1 MPGLPPSSRI
11 RLAWAGFAFLYLA
24 MAYLAA
30 GAKPIVDEVA
40 HYVHINRFDHGDFRI
55 AWDILTVLPGYH
67 ALSAA
72 VLWITDQRTL
82 AAARLLNAVYGLLA
96 IGAFHWMRKN
106 AFGKAE
112 LAATLQFALLPIL
125 LPYDFMVYTDVLSLA
140 FVLAAGAATLGRR
153 DVVSGMLMIGALCI
167 RQTNVV
173 WLPLYA
179 WLALS
184 RDPVVVVSLRQA
196 LVRTWPYILGAVLFL
211 AYWLWN
217 GSISLSKEQTTMH
230 PDFSFHVGNLYFTL
244 FLCALLFPLH
254 VLDGLKSFSRTV
266 HARPWLLSVPVAA
279 LGVFWLGFR
288 IDHPFNQ
295 ADEPWTVHNHLLQW
309 VASAGWSKAAFGVIA
324 VAAGCGLSGTRL
336 HPRSAWML
344 YPLTFVALASS
355 WMIEHRYALVP
366 IALWQV
372 FRERQ
377 DGKIESATTALWAVL
392 AVSACLG
399 TFTGRFSL

>member
-1 MPGLPPSSRI
+1 MLAPLQFSRI

-30 GAKPIVDEVA
+30 GAKPIVDEIA

-67 ALSAA
+67 ALSAV
-72 VLWITDQRTL
+72 VLWATDQRTL
-82 AAARLLNAVYGLLA
+82 AAARVLNAVYGLLA
-96 IGAFHWMRKN
+96 IGAFHWLRKN
-106 AFGKAE
+106 AAGKADA
-112 LAATLQFALLPIL
+112 AATLQFALLPIL
-125 LPYDFMVYTDVLSLA
+125 FPYDFMVYTDVLSLA

-153 DVVSGMLMIGALCI
+153 DILAGVLMIAALCV

-173 WLPLYA
+173 WLPLFA

-184 RDPVVVVSLRQA
+184 RDEAAAPSLRQV
-196 LVRTWPYILGAVLFL
+196 LTRTWPYALGVGLFL
-211 AYWLWN
+211 VYWMWN
-217 GSISLSKEQTTMH
+217 GSISLSKEQTMMH
-230 PDFSFHVGNLYFTL
+230 PDFSFHIGNLYFTS

-254 VLDGLKSFSRTV
+254 VRNGFKEFVRN
-266 HARPWLLSVPVAA
+266 ARLHPWLLSVPAIA
-279 LGVFWLGFR
+279 FGIFWAGFR
-288 IDHPFNQ
+288 VDHPFNQ
-295 ADEPWTVHNHLLQW
+295 ADEPWTVHNHLLRF
-309 VASAGWSKAAFGVIA
+309 VVSAWWWKAAFGLVA
-324 VAAGCGLSGTRL
+324 VAAACGLSGTRL

-366 IALWQV
+366 LALWQV

-377 DGKIESATTALWAVL
+377 NEKIETATTALWAVL
-392 AVSACLG
+392 AVCACLG

>member
-1 MPGLPPSSRI
+1 MLALSQSSRI

-72 VLWITDQRTL
+72 VLWATDQRML

-96 IGAFHWMRKN
+96 IGAFHWMRKVSV
-106 AFGKAE
+106 GKADA
-112 LAATLQFALLPIL
+112 AATLQFALLPIL
-125 LPYDFMVYTDVLSLA
+125 FPYDFMVYTDVLSLA
-140 FVLAAGAATLGRR
+140 FVLAAGAATLARR
-153 DVVSGMLMIGALCI
+153 DIISGVLMIGALCI
-167 RQTNVV
+167 RQTNVI

-184 RDPVVVVSLRQA
+184 RDETFVSSLRLA
-196 LVRTWPYILGAVLFL
+196 LARTWPYALGVGLFL
-211 AYWLWN
+211 IYWIWN
-217 GSISLSKEQTTMH
+217 GSVSLSKEQTTMH
-230 PDFSFHVGNLYFTL
+230 PDFSFHIGNLYFTL
-244 FLCALLFPLH
+244 FLCALLFPLQ
-254 VLDGLKSFSRTV
+254 VLDGLKPFVRNV
-266 HARPWLLSVPVAA
+266 RARPWLLSVPIVAF
-279 LGVFWLGFR
+279 GVFWLGFR
-288 IDHPFNQ
+288 VDHPFNQ

-309 VASAGWSKAAFGVIA
+309 VVSAGWSKAAFGLIA
-324 VAAGCGLSGTRL
+324 VAAGCGLSGSRL

-366 IALWQV
+366 ITFWLV

-377 DGKIESATTALWAVL
+377 NEKIETATTALWAVL
-392 AVSACLG
+392 AVCACLG

>member
-1 MPGLPPSSRI
+1 MLTLSQSSRI

-67 ALSAA
+67 ALSAV
-72 VLWITDQRTL
+72 VLWATDQRTL

-106 AFGKAE
+106 NIGKADA
-112 LAATLQFALLPIL
+112 AATLQFALLPIL
-125 LPYDFMVYTDVLSLA
+125 FPYDFMVYTDVLSLA

-153 DVVSGMLMIGALCI
+153 DILSGVLMIVALCI
-167 RQTNVV
+167 RQTNVI

-184 RDPVVVVSLRQA
+184 RDEAFVPSLRQA
-196 LVRTWPYILGAVLFL
+196 LARTWPYALGIGLFL
-211 AYWLWN
+211 IYWICN
-217 GSISLSKEQTTMH
+217 GSVSLSKEQTTMH
-230 PDFSFHVGNLYFTL
+230 PDFSFHIGNLYFTL
-244 FLCALLFPLH
+244 FLCALLFPLQ
-254 VLDGLKSFSRTV
+254 VLDGLRSFARNV
-266 HARPWLLSVPVAA
+266 RARPWLLLAPIAA
-279 LGVFWLGFR
+279 FAVFWLGFR

-309 VASAGWSKAAFGVIA
+309 VVSGAWSKAAFGLIA
-324 VAAGCGLSGTRL
+324 VAAACGLSGTRL
-336 HPRSAWML
+336 HPRSAWIL

-366 IALWQV
+366 IALWLA

-377 DGKIESATTALWAVL
+377 NEKIEAATTALWAVL
-392 AVSACLG
+392 AVCACLG

>member
-1 MPGLPPSSRI
+1 
-11 RLAWAGFAFLYLA
+11 

-72 VLWITDQRTL
+72 VLWATDQRTL

-96 IGAFHWMRKN
+96 IGAFHWMRKVSV
-106 AFGKAE
+106 GKADA
-112 LAATLQFALLPIL
+112 AATLQFALLPIL
-125 LPYDFMVYTDVLSLA
+125 FPYDFMVYTDVLSLA
-140 FVLAAGAATLGRR
+140 FVLAAGAATLARR
-153 DVVSGMLMIGALCI
+153 DIISGVLMIGALCI
-167 RQTNVV
+167 RQTNVI

-184 RDPVVVVSLRQA
+184 RDEAFVPSLRLA
-196 LVRTWPYILGAVLFL
+196 LARTWPYALGVGLFL
-211 AYWLWN
+211 IYWIWN
-217 GSISLSKEQTTMH
+217 GSVSLSKEQTTMH
-230 PDFSFHVGNLYFTL
+230 PDFSFHIGNLYFTL
-244 FLCALLFPLH
+244 FLCALLFPLQ
-254 VLDGLKSFSRTV
+254 VLDGLKSFVRNV
-266 HARPWLLSVPVAA
+266 RARPWLLSVPIVAF
-279 LGVFWLGFR
+279 GVFWLGFR
-288 IDHPFNQ
+288 VDHPFNQ
-295 ADEPWTVHNHLLQW
+295 ADEPWTVHNHLLRW
-309 VASAGWSKAAFGVIA
+309 VVSAGWSKAAFGLIA

-344 YPLTFVALASS
+344 YPLTFAALASS

-366 IALWQV
+366 IALWLV

-377 DGKIESATTALWAVL
+377 NEKIETATTALWAVL
-392 AVSACLG
+392 AVCACLG